1 MLLRQCSLPKSPPFP
16 VFILRQY
23 PLLQVQS
30 IPGDWYSESGDVEVV
45 RCLVSGVGYLDAQ
58 QAGQVDEGSATQPAG
73 HALRRAAVTRKCP
86 QRHARVRSVTRAAT
100 QSPFFLS
107 SGLGLSTPRHH
118 FWAVLILQK
127 WFCLHHCSYITPLFN
142 GSR

>member
-86 QRHARVRSVTRAAT
+86 QRHASVRLRDARCDAVTI
-100 QSPFFLS
+100 L
-107 SGLGLSTPRHH
+107 
-118 FWAVLILQK
+118 AVLRS
-127 WFCLHHCSYITPLFN
+127 WS
-142 GSR
+142 

>member
-1 MLLRQCSLPKSPPFP
+1 
-16 VFILRQY
+16 
-23 PLLQVQS
+23 
-30 IPGDWYSESGDVEVV
+30 VV

-100 QSPFFLS
+100 QSPFSLS
-107 SGLGLSTPRHH
+107 SLASTPLLGGLDL
-118 FWAVLILQK
+118 AKMVLL
-127 WFCLHHCSYITPLFN
+127 TPLLVYH
-142 GSR
+142 STV